1 VIQAV
6 LRKIAQR
13 IRHFPGL
20 EKVEGLWSALRGPY
34 RKLLNAGGGAEILI
48 GGVAKVRMPAEY
60 AGVNWEDYEPDTI
73 RVFRDWVA
81 AHPKGC
87 VLDVGSS
94 VGIFTLVALT
104 TSPHCCVVAFDAD
117 LPSLAAL
124 RKLCRYVAAGR
135 LQVVRGFV
143 AEKGRGIR
151 GRDLADAA
159 ARTEKLLAETAP
171 KDNLESMT
179 FTCLSHENTSDIPSY
194 TLDEVF
200 GNTGASDGGS
210 LLKCDVE
217 GAELLVLR
225 GSRNYL
231 RKHKPN
237 LLLSVH
243 PPALPEYGH
252 SKEDVRKFLEEAAY
266 SLEVIAVDHEEH
278 WWCVPRTK
286 KL

>member
-1 VIQAV
+1 M
-6 LRKIAQR
+6 LRNIAQK

-20 EKVEGLWSALRGPY
+20 EKVEGLWSVLRGPY
-34 RKLLNAGGGAEILI
+34 RKLLNAGGGAEVLI

-60 AGVNWEDYEPDTI
+60 AGVNWEDYEPDTMRI
-73 RVFRDWVA
+73 FRNWVA
-81 AHPKGC
+81 ANPTGC

-94 VGIFTLVALT
+94 VGIFSLVALC
-104 TSPHCCVVAFDAD
+104 TSPRSRVVAFDSD
-117 LPSLAAL
+117 PPSLAAL
-124 RKLCRYVAAGR
+124 RKLCRYVADDR

-143 AEKGRGIR
+143 AAEGRGPQVN
-151 GRDLADAA
+151 DLLDAVA
-159 ARTEKLLAETAP
+159 KTEKLLAETAP

-194 TLDEVF
+194 TLDELFCNADVP
-200 GNTGASDGGS
+200 NSKY

-225 GSRNYL
+225 GSQNLL
-231 RKHKPN
+231 RKYTPD

-252 SKEDVRKFLEEAAY
+252 SKQDVRKFLEEAAY
-266 SLEVIAVDHEEH
+266 TIEVIAVDHEEH
-278 WWCVPRTK
+278 WWCLPRPK
-286 KL
+286 KT